1 MTQLEISQVQR
12 SWYLVA
18 FISEASFHPS
28 SLKTLS
34 SDNGGFSPSLM
45 NCIDGAGE
53 DSVFWFRARSDGS
66 HPSFIHA
73 HGNSSDE
80 CERRVEKGS
89 PQRCVYSFSKHN
101 VSSSDAG
108 TYYCAVATCGEIWF
122 GNGRQLDIEDADS
135 HKTSSILFLLS
146 AALILS
152 LIVVVFL
159 IYALKYGDA
168 CFSRQP
174 RTATTNSDQQGQ
186 QRGEDSLVYAAPRF
200 ARRKPDQ
207 GLRRDAAAAGEESVY
222 SDVKVYL

>member
-1 MTQLEISQVQR
+1 MESPGPERDIEAVIFPPDPVRPGDSVTLQCSVTYYEEKICPEDRVYWFKAR
-12 SWYLVA
+12 SNE
-18 FISEASFHPS
+18 S
-28 SLKTLS
+28 
-34 SDNGGFSPSLM
+34 NPSL
-45 NCIDGAGE
+45 IY
-53 DSVFWFRARSDGS
+53 
-66 HPSFIHA
+66 A
-73 HGNSSDE
+73 HRNSGDE
-80 CERRVEKGS
+80 CQKGLIPPVQS
-89 PQRCVYSFSKHN
+89 CFYNISKN

-200 ARRKPDQ
+200 ARRKPDE
-207 GLRRDAAAAGEESVY
+207 GLRRDTAAAGEESVY
-222 SDVKVYL
+222 SDVKVYQ